1 MSRRSRFWYFPHP
14 FFLFFFPTKNFN
26 SAKKKTETVARS
38 NISTV
43 DRSTIILFTGRA
55 SSWTPHSVYLRAP
68 ANFSHINGPPLI
80 PRISSR
86 LLEYTPS
93 AARFPSTVVGKLSD
107 FSGFYR
113 LEIISLSITSPQL
126 PLSPRKFN
134 VRSTCAPIDRDESP
148 GEGGRLA
155 CKQLQGELSLSP
167 TLPEFVYLL
176 K

>member
-1 MSRRSRFWYFPHP
+1 MPGQIYQPWTALQLFYSPVVPPHGHLTP
-14 FFLFFFPTKNFN
+14 YIFERQQISPILTARHLFL
-26 SAKKKTETVARS
+26 AYRYVYS
-38 NISTV
+38 NT
-43 DRSTIILFTGRA
+43 RH
-55 SSWTPHSVYLRAP
+55 P
-68 ANFSHINGPPLI
+68 
-80 PRISSR
+80 
-86 LLEYTPS
+86 
-93 AARFPSTVVGKLSD
+93 RFPSTVVGKLSD

-134 VRSTCAPIDRDESP
+134 VRSTCAPIDRGESP